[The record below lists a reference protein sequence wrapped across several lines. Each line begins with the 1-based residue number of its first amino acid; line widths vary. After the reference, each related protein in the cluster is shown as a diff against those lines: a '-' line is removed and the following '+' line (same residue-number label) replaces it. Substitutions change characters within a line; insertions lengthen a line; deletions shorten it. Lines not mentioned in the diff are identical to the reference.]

1 MPTLRFRSRKQAGL
15 LVDHQIRAALDTGDL
30 QIDPRE
36 GIDARIQPASLDVRL
51 GGVFGVFRRHADTCI
66 DPKQDS
72 TEVVTRTVV
81 NPDGCFV
88 LHPGEFVL
96 GHTEESIGLA
106 DTLLA
111 RIEGKS
117 SLGRLGLLVHSTA
130 GFIDPGWPLAK
141 ITLELAN
148 VNTLPIK
155 LWPGMP
161 IAQLAFERVDQ
172 PISGYAG
179 KYVSQ
184 MAPHASQFHK
194 NWTGSRWI

>member
-1 MPTLRFRSRKQAGL
+1 M
-15 LVDHQIRAALDTGDL
+15 LVDHQIRAALDAGEL
-30 QIDPRE
+30 EIDPRD
-36 GIDARIQPASLDVRL
+36 GVDLRIQPASLDVRL
-51 GGVFGVFRRHADTCI
+51 GPAFGVFARNGATAI
-66 DPKQDS
+66 DPKVDTS
-72 TEVVTRTVV
+72 SIVTRMVV
-81 NPDGCFV
+81 EPDDCLV

-96 GHTEESIGLA
+96 GHTQESIGLA
-106 DTLLA
+106 DTLVA

-161 IAQLAFERVDQ
+161 IAQLAFEHVTH
-172 PISGYAG
+172 PVSGYAG
-179 KYVSQ
+179 KYIDQ
-184 MAPHASQFHK
+184 PAPTASRFHR
-194 NWTGSRWI
+194 NWTGSAWI